1 MKNQVKILSYDSSRR
16 YRVVTGVLRD
26 KTVSTGNG
34 EFVHSIRTDAVFT
47 ETPLF
52 KMESVQ
58 TLNNTKLPFYPFGE
72 GPRFLLAE
80 ENGYL
85 TTGYKEDINN
95 EMVHTEVTILKETS
109 RQLAGE
115 EEAIQALKN
124 KHAATISLGV
134 FIAAMGLALIFGV
147 LILGEYLK

>member
-1 MKNQVKILSYDSSRR
+1 MRNKVRIISYDSSRR
-16 YRVVTGVLRD
+16 YKIVTGDLRD

-58 TLNNTKLPFYPFGE
+58 TLNHATLPFYPFGE
-72 GPRFLLAE
+72 GPRFILAE

-85 TTGYKEDINN
+85 TTGYKLDIDNA
-95 EMVHTEVTILKETS
+95 MVHTEVTVLKETS

-115 EEAIQALKN
+115 EEAIQALKH